1 MSHKRCLWFS
11 FVFFSPGKLCG
22 TWFPPPGRL
31 RALRSPSS
39 RECQAMKKA
48 KAKVKLNKDT
58 AGDLRE
64 TKHWHPIL
72 MWKPCAIFC
81 LYLETY
87 QFVYNMFSSNRIFRE
102 VNCRNNFYLYLV
114 SYIWLACPLS
124 SYDVVFSE
132 STRVIIPCVSH
143 EAVVAYWPPKK
154 AVYFSESGHHYH

>member
-1 MSHKRCLWFS
+1 MPMVLIFFFTWEALWYLGP
-11 FVFFSPGKLCG
+11 V
-22 TWFPPPGRL
+22 
-31 RALRSPSS
+31 S

-72 MWKPCAIFC
+72 MWKPWGMFV
-81 LYLETY
+81 YLEKY
-87 QFVYNMFSSNRIFRE
+87 HFVYNMFSSNRIVRE
-102 VNCRNNFYLYLV
+102 VNCMNNFYLYLV

-124 SYDVVFSE
+124 SYHVVFSE

-143 EAVVAYWPPKK
+143 GAVVAYWPPKK
-154 AVYFSESGHHYH
+154 AVYFRESGQIVITRVHGLHSLFQRFS